1 MEIMGREFRT
11 IDNGLDPNEVIEF
24 LKAAVGSSEDSFKRL
39 EQFSAL
45 QAATKAMDESITQAR
60 QLAEVAKKQ
69 AEEEA
74 RQEREQTLKD
84 ARERAQE
91 MVDQA
96 KNNCTFLIDDVRTV
110 LTDAISR
117 AFEKAKEI
125 VNINLEDLDNSIHHV
140 GVSHHD
146 QIRENRQQA
155 DSEPSAVPV
164 DAVEAAAPDEVGDE
178 VAEEV
183 EEVEEVKEEPDDD
196 MVNLERSL
204 SNLEASLTSLH
215 TSTGMVDDEPEPQ
228 SSEEPKRDV
237 EGGDEPSEVK
247 MEDSTSGDDDSAS
260 EGDSSESEDG
270 DSQYSGEVLV
280 AIPGGANEAW
290 MRELRKQ
297 AFQLPGARIKS
308 ESGVDDNTTVITLS
322 LKEPTALRPVL
333 EGLPKVEKVLEGQAD
348 DSESMDKGPMKLLQ
362 KISKK
367 SKHPMF
373 IVELDRSSDVPL
385 LL

>member
-1 MEIMGREFRT
+1 MEIMGKEFRT
-11 IDNGLDPNEVIEF
+11 IDNGLDPNEVVEF
-24 LKAAVGSSEDSFKRL
+24 LKTAVGSSEDSFKRL

-45 QAATKAMDESITQAR
+45 QAATRAMDESITQAR
-60 QLAEVAKKQ
+60 QLAEAAKKQ

-125 VNINLEDLDNSIHHV
+125 VNINLEDLDNSIHHA

-146 QIRENRQQA
+146 QIRENRQQS
-155 DSEPSAVPV
+155 DGMPSVQPV
-164 DAVEAAAPDEVGDE
+164 DTAEAATADDAGDE
-178 VAEEV
+178 GAEEV
-183 EEVEEVKEEPDDD
+183 EEEPDHDLMD
-196 MVNLERSL
+196 LERSL
-204 SNLEASLTSLH
+204 TNLEDSLTSLH
-215 TSTGMVDDEPEPQ
+215 ASASMAEDVPEPQ
-228 SSEEPKRDV
+228 SSEEPEQDV
-237 EGGDEPSEVK
+237 ESGEEPSEAK
-247 MEDSTSGDDDSAS
+247 MEDSTSED
-260 EGDSSESEDG
+260 DSSESDDEDN
-270 DSQYSGEVLV
+270 QYSGEVLV
-280 AIPGGANEAW
+280 AIPGGADETW
-290 MRELRKQ
+290 MRELRKR
-297 AFQLPGARIKS
+297 AFQLPGARIKA

-322 LKEPTALRPVL
+322 LKEPTALRSVL

-348 DSESMDKGPMKLLQ
+348 SETTDKGPMKLLQ

-373 IVELDRSSDVPL
+373 IVELDRSSDIPL

>member
-1 MEIMGREFRT
+1 MEIMGKEFRT

-24 LKAAVGSSEDSFKRL
+24 LKTAVGSSEDSFKQL

-45 QAATKAMDESITQAR
+45 QAATRAMDESITQAR
-60 QLAEVAKKQ
+60 QLADSAKKQ
-69 AEEEA
+69 AQEEA
-74 RQEREQTLKD
+74 QRERERTLRE

-125 VNINLEDLDNSIHHV
+125 VNINLEDLDNSVHQV

-146 QIRENRQQA
+146 QIRGNRQQA
-155 DSEPSAVPV
+155 DNEPSAVPTDTAEDTAPEEV
-164 DAVEAAAPDEVGDE
+164 VEEAA
-178 VAEEV
+178 EEQ
-183 EEVEEVKEEPDDD
+183 EEEADADL
-196 MVNLERSL
+196 VNLERSL
-204 SNLEASLTSLH
+204 SNLENSLTSLH
-215 TSTGMVDDEPEPQ
+215 ASRGMVEDTPEGQ
-228 SSEEPKRDV
+228 SSEEPEQDV
-237 EGGDEPSEVK
+237 EDSEEPSEAKV
-247 MEDSTSGDDDSAS
+247 EDSTS
-260 EGDSSESEDG
+260 EEDSSESADE

-280 AIPGGANEAW
+280 AIPGGADEAW

-297 AFQLPGARIKS
+297 AFQLPGARIKA

-322 LKEPTALRPVL
+322 LKEPTALRSVL
-333 EGLPKVEKVLEGQAD
+333 EKLPKVEKVFEGQAD
-348 DSESMDKGPMKLLQ
+348 GESTEKGPMKLLQ